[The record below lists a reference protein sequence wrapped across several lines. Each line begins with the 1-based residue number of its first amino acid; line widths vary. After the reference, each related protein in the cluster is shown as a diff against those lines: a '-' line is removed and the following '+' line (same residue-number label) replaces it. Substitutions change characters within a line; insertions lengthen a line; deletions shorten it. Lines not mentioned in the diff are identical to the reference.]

1 VEYALQHPE
10 VRHLALPWRILDG
23 SVCAVWP
30 ASVYR
35 VLREANLVCRRKPQA
50 MATGQ
55 AMDRII
61 HHYKHERLHS
71 SLSFL
76 RPVDFYRGKP
86 EGLLAERVRK
96 L

>member
-1 VEYALQHPE
+1 
-10 VRHLALPWRILDG
+10 
-23 SVCAVWP
+23 
-30 ASVYR
+30 
-35 VLREANLVCRRKPQA
+35 